1 MRYLFLASSL
11 YWAFQV
17 LIGLLSAREDAD
29 ALATLVMAAL
39 GVPVLAY
46 LERVTQKH

>member
-1 MRYLFLASSL
+1 MRYLFLASGL
-11 YWAFQV
+11 YWVFQV
-17 LIGLLSAREDAD
+17 LIWLLSTREDAD

-46 LERVTQKH
+46 LERIADKR